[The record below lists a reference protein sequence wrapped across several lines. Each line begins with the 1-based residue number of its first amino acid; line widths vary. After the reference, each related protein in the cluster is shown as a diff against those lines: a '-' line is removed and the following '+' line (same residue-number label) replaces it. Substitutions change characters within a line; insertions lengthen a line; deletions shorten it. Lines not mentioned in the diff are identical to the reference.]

1 MNGGR
6 PAIWDANCTRDE
18 GRPFEVGNQV
28 LISSYRKLLLP
39 KAMVVSVAEKSARP
53 NATKK
58 LRRIISAYR
67 GKADSTQTSLVI
79 L

>member
-1 MNGGR
+1 L
-6 PAIWDANCTRDE
+6 
-18 GRPFEVGNQV
+18 PFPRFSTEA
-28 LISSYRKLLLP
+28 ISSYRKLLLS